1 MRHKEADARL
11 RNGHYLVFMHYSLYS
26 HALYETHRLII
37 LCAIF
42 LSRARVKS
50 SNMHPSN
57 KEHFLGENDPKKR
70 VRLGGEKIDPF
81 PVSRFNFQK
90 ARNGV
95 YASGQKLAKLSQE
108 KRTESAS
115 HAVKAYNILYF

>member
-42 LSRARVKS
+42 LSIA
-50 SNMHPSN
+50 
-57 KEHFLGENDPKKR
+57 LGENR
-70 VRLGGEKIDPF
+70 VMLTNLLLNLRMKQRL
-81 PVSRFNFQK
+81 
-90 ARNGV
+90 
-95 YASGQKLAKLSQE
+95 KL
-108 KRTESAS
+108 
-115 HAVKAYNILYF
+115 NIRAL

>member
-26 HALYETHRLII
+26 HALYETHKLII

-42 LSRARVKS
+42 LSRARIKP

-57 KEHFLGENDPKKR
+57 KEHLLGENEPKKR
-70 VRLGGEKIDPF
+70 VRVGKSCGKGLQY
-81 PVSRFNFQK
+81 PVFLKLEGQQK
-90 ARNGV
+90 
-95 YASGQKLAKLSQE
+95 
-108 KRTESAS
+108 
-115 HAVKAYNILYF
+115 